1 MPLII
6 PANTLS
12 GGYEVANSCRF
23 NDGDSASMTKTP
35 GSNGSQTTFTFSCWV
50 KRSALG
56 SAQNII
62 TARYSGGTSGSRYS
76 YLQFDG
82 DDKIVVFGG
91 VYSTSSTSQS
101 FQKQSPGVYR
111 DCSAWYNICWIHDTT
126 EGSGINRDKLF
137 VNGTQVTWNTGYT
150 YDGDAAEDAATFF
163 NVTTSPIYIGQYD
176 SSNYFDG
183 YMAEVCFIDGSALAA
198 TSFGEFD
205 EDSPTI
211 WKPKDVS
218 GLTFG
223 TNGFYLDFEDSSNLG
238 NDANGGTDF
247 TESNLAATDQATDTP
262 TNNFATWN
270 PLAQTPQ
277 KGTIAEGNL
286 EYDRSGSSDNW
297 VTIASTIAATAGK
310 WYYEY
315 KIIDGGSSTGNG
327 SLVGFLDYN
336 TSAFQH
342 TANDA
347 ITNAGEY
354 AWYGASGNLY
364 INGTDVAQVD
374 SYTDDDIVMV
384 AMDLDNSKAYWGKN
398 GTWIDSGDPTS
409 GATGTGARDIA
420 NVSSGTFAFA
430 VSHREGGNGQA
441 NFGSPPFSISSGNA
455 DDNGYGNFE
464 YDVPTGYLALCTKNL
479 GSDGG

>member
-1 MPLII
+1 MPLILGTNSI
-6 PANTLS
+6 KDT
-12 GGYEVANSCRF
+12 GYNVANSCRF
-23 NDGDSASMTKTP
+23 NDGDSSYLSQSTSSSTGKIFTLSFWMKKSTDSSTGIIFIMSSDSVSHNYIEIATK
-35 GSNGSQTTFTFSCWV
+35 SANGLDVQL
-50 KRSALG
+50 KNG
-56 SAQNII
+56 
-62 TARYSGGTSGSRYS
+62 SGGTFLRRK
-76 YLQFDG
+76 LNRLF
-82 DDKIVVFGG
+82 
-91 VYSTSSTSQS
+91 
-101 FQKQSPGVYR
+101 R
-111 DCSAWYNICWIHDTT
+111 DFSAWMHVCIRFDSTNGTA
-126 EGSGINRDKLF
+126 GNRLRIY
-137 VNGTQVTWNTGYT
+137 VNGTQETDIDVDSTPDVPEDYVTDFNNSSTINIARNLNDSSY
-150 YDGDAAEDAATFF
+150 YDGYLAEM
-163 NVTTSPIYIGQYD
+163 VL
-176 SSNYFDG
+176 
-183 YMAEVCFIDGSALAA
+183 VDGSSLAP

-211 WKPKDVS
+211 WKPINVS

-223 TNGFYLDFEDSSNLG
+223 TNGFYLDFEDSANLG
-238 NDANGGTDF
+238 NDKNGGTDL
-247 TESNLAATDQATDTP
+247 TEVNLAATDSATDSP

-277 KGTIAEGNL
+277 KGTTAEGNL
-286 EYDRSGSSDNW
+286 EYDRAGGSDNW

-441 NFGSPPFSISSGNA
+441 NFGNPPFSISSGNA
-455 DDNGYGNFE
+455 DDNDYGNFE

>member
-1 MPLII
+1 MPINSFLYPGAKTT
-6 PANTLS
+6 PA
-12 GGYEVANSCRF
+12 YEVANSCRF
-23 NDGDSASMTKTP
+23 EDGDSPKMTITQGNPTEPGGNASRKWTIST
-35 GSNGSQTTFTFSCWV
+35 WV
-50 KRSALG
+50 KRGNLG
-56 SAQNII
+56 INSYIFL
-62 TARYSGGTSGSRYS
+62 GGAYTNQGNKLY
-76 YLQFDG
+76 FDSN
-82 DDKIVVFGG
+82 DNL
-91 VYSTSSTSQS
+91 VYWEHNSSSTTSWK
-101 FQKQSPGVYR
+101 FVTNRKFR
-111 DCSAWYNICWIHDTT
+111 DCSAWYSIIVAHDSTQST
-126 EGSGINRDKLF
+126 EGNRVKIYI
-137 VNGTQVTWNTGYT
+137 NGTQETSFSTDT
-150 YDGDAAEDAATFF
+150 YPSEDADSNFMYNAEVIT
-163 NVTTSPIYIGQYD
+163 IGAQHTQ
-176 SSNYFDG
+176 NYFDG
-183 YMAEVCFIDGSALAA
+183 YLAETVFIDGSQLAA

-223 TNGFYLDFEDSSNLG
+223 TNGFYLDYEDSSNLG
-238 NDANGGTDF
+238 NDANGGTDLSE
-247 TESNLAATDQATDTP
+247 TNLAATDQATDTP

-286 EYDRSGSSDNW
+286 EYDRAGGSDNW

-441 NFGSPPFSISSGNA
+441 NFGNPPFSISSGNA

>member
-1 MPLII
+1 MPINSFLYPGAKTT
-6 PANTLS
+6 PA
-12 GGYEVANSCRF
+12 YEVDNSCRF
-23 NDGDSASMTKTP
+23 DGSSAVMEKTF
-35 GSNGSQTTFTFSCWV
+35 GSAGNRDTFTLSCWV
-50 KRSALG
+50 KRSGLG
-56 SAQNII
+56 TTQRVIGWKNNGGGYGLIWEDTDQLKFLI
-62 TARYSGGTSGSRYS
+62 TATGSNAAFTTNR
-76 YLQFDG
+76 LF
-82 DDKIVVFGG
+82 
-91 VYSTSSTSQS
+91 
-101 FQKQSPGVYR
+101 R
-111 DCSAWYNICWIHDTT
+111 DVSAWYHIVLKIDTT
-126 EGSGINRDKLF
+126 QATEADRMRVYINGVEETSFASRTYPNQNEDTHMNLDNKCRIGCNPVADNSYFSGYL
-137 VNGTQVTWNTGYT
+137 
-150 YDGDAAEDAATFF
+150 
-163 NVTTSPIYIGQYD
+163 
-176 SSNYFDG
+176 
-183 YMAEVCFIDGSALAA
+183 AEVCFIDGSALAP

-205 EDSPTI
+205 EDSPQI
-211 WKPKDVS
+211 WKPIDVS

-223 TNGFYLDFEDSSNLG
+223 SNGFYLDFEDSGDLG
-238 NDANGGTDF
+238 DDESGNGNDF
-247 TESNLAATDQATDTP
+247 TEANLAATDQSTDTP

-441 NFGSPPFSISSGNA
+441 NFGNPPFSISSGNA
-455 DDNGYGNFE
+455 DDNDYGNFE

>member
-1 MPLII
+1 MII
-6 PANTLS
+6 LPANTLS

-23 NDGDSASMTKTP
+23 NDGDSSYLSQSTSSSTGKIFTLSFWMKKSTDSSTGIIFIMSSDSVSHNYIEIATK
-35 GSNGSQTTFTFSCWV
+35 SANGLDVQL
-50 KRSALG
+50 KNG
-56 SAQNII
+56 
-62 TARYSGGTSGSRYS
+62 SGGTFLRRK
-76 YLQFDG
+76 LNRLF
-82 DDKIVVFGG
+82 
-91 VYSTSSTSQS
+91 
-101 FQKQSPGVYR
+101 R
-111 DCSAWYNICWIHDTT
+111 DFSAWMHVCIRFDSTNGTA
-126 EGSGINRDKLF
+126 GNRLRIY
-137 VNGTQVTWNTGYT
+137 VNGTQETDIDVDSTPDVPEDYVTDFNNSSTINIARNLNDSSY
-150 YDGDAAEDAATFF
+150 YDGYLAEM
-163 NVTTSPIYIGQYD
+163 VL
-176 SSNYFDG
+176 
-183 YMAEVCFIDGSALAA
+183 VDGSSLAP

-211 WKPKDVS
+211 WKPINVS

-223 TNGFYLDFEDSSNLG
+223 TNGFYLDFEDSGDLG
-238 NDANGGTDF
+238 DDESGQGNDF
-247 TESNLAATDQATDTP
+247 TETNLAATDQATDTP

-441 NFGSPPFSISSGNA
+441 NFGNPPFSISSGNA

>member
-1 MPLII
+1 MPINNFLLPGAKFT
-6 PANTLS
+6 PA
-12 GGYEVANSCRF
+12 YEVANSCRF
-23 NDGDSASMTKTP
+23 DDGSSAYMHKTP
-35 GSNGSQTTFTFSCWV
+35 GSAGDQQKFTFSFWI
-50 KRSALG
+50 KRCG
-56 SAQNII
+56 I
-62 TARYSGGTSGSRYS
+62 TTGTAMTIFDTEADDDN
-76 YLQFDG
+76 QF
-82 DDKIVVFGG
+82 KIRFNDNGTLTVESKV
-91 VYSTSSTSQS
+91 SDHNDSLITNDL
-101 FQKQSPGVYR
+101 YR
-111 DCSAWYNICWIHDTT
+111 DPSAWMNFVIAFDTT
-126 EGSGINRDKLF
+126 QGTASNRFKIYH
-137 VNGTQVTWNTGYT
+137 NGTQITSFGTENYP
-150 YDGDAAEDAATFF
+150 AEDLNTLANAA
-163 NVTTSPIYIGQYD
+163 NKLYVGTSAQTDAYCDMYIAEFCLVDGQQ
-176 SSNYFDG
+176 
-183 YMAEVCFIDGSALAA
+183 LAA

-211 WKPKDVS
+211 WKPIDVS

-223 TNGFYLDFEDSSNLG
+223 TNGFYLDFEDSANLG
-238 NDANGGTDF
+238 NDKNGGTDL
-247 TESNLAATDQATDTP
+247 TEVNLAATDSATDSP

-441 NFGSPPFSISSGNA
+441 NFGNPPFSISSGNA
-455 DDNGYGNFE
+455 DDNDYGNFE

>member
-1 MPLII
+1 MPINSFI
-6 PANTLS
+6 YPAPSTP
-12 GGYEVANSCRF
+12 GGYEVANSVRY
-23 NDGDSASMTKTP
+23 NDGDNPSMHKTP
-35 GSNGSQTTFTFSCWV
+35 GSAGNRRTWTFSAWV
-50 KRSALG
+50 KRTTVGA
-56 SAQNII
+56 AQRIFSQGNHS
-62 TARYSGGTSGSRYS
+62 SGDPMT
-76 YLQFDG
+76 YLKFNSDDTIQFDRYVSATE
-82 DDKIVVFGG
+82 KIQTNRKF
-91 VYSTSSTSQS
+91 
-101 FQKQSPGVYR
+101 R
-111 DCSAWYNICWIHDTT
+111 DVSAWYHIVLRCDTT
-126 EGSGINRDKLF
+126 
-137 VNGTQVTWNTGYT
+137 NGTAGDRFRLYINGTEETSFSTDNNPSQNADTEVNNTQKFELGSVGAST
-150 YDGDAAEDAATFF
+150 E
-163 NVTTSPIYIGQYD
+163 N
-176 SSNYFDG
+176 FDG
-183 YMAEVCFIDGSALAA
+183 YFAEVCLVDGSSLAP
-198 TSFGEFD
+198 TSFGKFD
-205 EDSPTI
+205 EDSPKI
-211 WKPKDVS
+211 WKPIDVS

-238 NDANGGTDF
+238 NDKNGGTDL
-247 TESNLAATDQATDTP
+247 TEVNLAATDSATDSP

-286 EYDRSGSSDNW
+286 EYDRAGGSDNW

-315 KIIDGGSSTGNG
+315 KIIDGGSSTGNC

-441 NFGSPPFSISSGNA
+441 NFGNPPFSISSGNA